1 MITDTSEL
9 TGKQKAA
16 IIMVTLG
23 PELSAQ
29 VFKHLNEDHM
39 EQLTLEIANLRRVSP
54 EVRRAV
60 AKEFYQLCVARQY
73 ILEGGLDY
81 ARQLLERALG
91 TSRAIEILSRLAVS
105 LGTAPFDFVRNIDP
119 KQLLSFI
126 ENEHPQTIAL
136 VVAHLK
142 AEQAA
147 AVLSG
152 LPADLRADVAMRV
165 ATMDR
170 TAPEVVRDVGK
181 LLEERMASLGSE
193 GFKAAGGVKTLVQVL
208 NKVDRGTEKSIL
220 EQFEQ
225 KNPELA
231 EEVKRLMFVF
241 EDIIFLDDRS
251 IQAVLREVDTK
262 DLALALK
269 AASAEVQEKIFKN
282 MSERAASMLK
292 EDMEFMGPVRLRV
305 VEDAQQK
312 IVNIIRKLEAAGE
325 ITIARGTREDEIL
338 V

>member
-1 MITDTSEL
+1 MITDASAL

-29 VFKHLNEDHM
+29 VFRHLNEEHM
-39 EQLTLEIANLRRVSP
+39 EQLTLEIANLRRISP
-54 EVRRAV
+54 DVRRVV
-60 AKEFYQLCVARQY
+60 AEEFYQLCVARQY

-91 TSRAIEILSRLAVS
+91 TSKAIEVLSRLSVS

-136 VVAHLK
+136 VIAHLK

-147 AVLSG
+147 SVLSG

-220 EQFEQ
+220 EQFEER
-225 KNPELA
+225 NPELA

-269 AASAEVQEKIFKN
+269 AVSGEVQEKIFKN

-292 EDMEFMGPVRLRV
+292 EDMEYMGPVRLRV